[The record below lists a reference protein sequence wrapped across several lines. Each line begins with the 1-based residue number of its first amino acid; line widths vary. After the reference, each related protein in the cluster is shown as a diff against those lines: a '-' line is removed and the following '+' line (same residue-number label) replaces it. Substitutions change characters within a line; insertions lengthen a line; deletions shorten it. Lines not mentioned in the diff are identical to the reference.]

1 MVNRAELGRVLGQ
14 EDAIFNKEISVG
26 IPVER
31 AAKQMPSGNVLE
43 GTSTCCVQQ
52 LQGGPGSWTSRM
64 MESFRR

>member
-14 EDAIFNKEISVG
+14 EDAIFNEEISVG

-43 GTSTCCVQQ
+43 GTSTCCAQQ